1 MNGQLTSIDKF
12 YLGLF
17 PTLINLCWGVSG
29 IRYSGIRSQ
38 EAPNASTTAL
48 GSTNLFQ
55 FIFWQSYLS
64 FMFLYIRKPVRFVT
78 RAIIF
83 REKNISAE
91 KKIQHN
97 FNWYKWQNNIP

>member
-1 MNGQLTSIDKF
+1 MNGQLISIDKF